1 MRFPFKLSKYKE
13 FDVLGF
19 GTNAVDHLIVV
30 PEYPKFDS
38 KVHLTRHIQAAGG
51 QIASAAAGLSRL
63 GFKAAYAGRFGSDAE
78 GEFGLKTL
86 ADEGT
91 DTRFSET
98 IAGARTQIAFIL
110 IDERSGERT
119 VIWHRDANLS
129 YRAGEAPLG
138 AAGLAKVLH
147 MDAHDP
153 LAAAEMAKAA
163 RENGAVV
170 TIDIDEFTEGVD
182 VLLPLI
188 DIMISSAEFPAR
200 ATGIGDPRAA
210 LTEIKAR
217 YGCPIV
223 GMTLGEQ
230 GALILAEGVF
240 VESPSF
246 AVPGGCKDTTGAGD
260 AFRVGL
266 IYGLLKDARIE
277 ESLKFANAAAALKCR
292 QLGARTALPD
302 EAELLGFTGQV

>member
-1 MRFPFKLSKYKE
+1 VQFPFTLAADKE

-30 PEYPKFDS
+30 PEYPEFDS

-51 QIASAAAGLSRL
+51 QIASSMAGLSRL

-86 ADEGT
+86 ADEGV

-98 IAGARTQIAFIL
+98 IEGARTQIAFIL
-110 IDERSGERT
+110 IDEQSGERT
-119 VIWHRDANLS
+119 VIWHRDAKLS
-129 YRAGEAPLG
+129 YEADEAPLE
-138 AAGLAKVLH
+138 AAGSAKILH
-147 MDAHDP
+147 LDAHDP
-153 LAAAEMAKAA
+153 LAGARMAKAA
-163 RENGAVV
+163 RGHGAIV
-170 TIDIDEFTEGVD
+170 TVDVDNVYEGVTEM
-182 VLLPLI
+182 LPLI

-200 ATGIGDPRAA
+200 VTGIRDHRAA
-210 LTEIKAR
+210 LTEIKTR
-217 YGCPIV
+217 YGCPVV

-230 GALILAEGVF
+230 GALILADDVF
-240 VESPSF
+240 IESPSF

-260 AFRVGL
+260 AFRVGI
-266 IYGLLKDARIE
+266 IYGLLKGARVE
-277 ESLKFANAAAALKCR
+277 ESLKFANAVAALKCR

-302 EAELLGFTGQV
+302 EAELMAFIGS